1 MTNGWKNRERKP
13 MIIFNRVLSVEYR
26 LGVGFDLEFPDSRPV
41 WVYNSNTGNTETM
54 PFQGVILHLPL
65 CLVSYGRVY
74 EEVYE

>member
-1 MTNGWKNRERKP
+1 MVTETTGESRMK
-13 MIIFNRVLSVEYR
+13 IFGRLLSIEYR

-41 WVYNSNTGNTETM
+41 WVYNTNTGNTETM

-74 EEVYE
+74 DEVE

>member
-1 MTNGWKNRERKP
+1 
-13 MIIFNRVLSVEYR
+13 LSIEYR

-41 WVYNSNTGNTETM
+41 WVYNTNTGNTETM

-74 EEVYE
+74 DEVE

>member
-1 MTNGWKNRERKP
+1 
-13 MIIFNRVLSVEYR
+13 MILFGRVLSVEYR

-41 WVYNSNTGNTETM
+41 WVYNVSTGNTETM

-74 EEVYE
+74 EEVNE

>member
-1 MTNGWKNRERKP
+1 

-74 EEVYE
+74 DEVE

>member
-1 MTNGWKNRERKP
+1 

-41 WVYNSNTGNTETM
+41 WVYNTNTGNTETM

-74 EEVYE
+74 EEIEI

>member
-1 MTNGWKNRERKP
+1 

-41 WVYNSNTGNTETM
+41 WVYNTNTGNTETM

-74 EEVYE
+74 EEVSE

>member
-1 MTNGWKNRERKP
+1 

-41 WVYNSNTGNTETM
+41 WVYNTNTGNTETM

-74 EEVYE
+74 DEIEI

>member
-1 MTNGWKNRERKP
+1 

-41 WVYNSNTGNTETM
+41 WVYNTNTGNTETM

-65 CLVSYGRVY
+65 CLVSYFGRVY

>member
-1 MTNGWKNRERKP
+1 
-13 MIIFNRVLSVEYR
+13 MIIFNRVLRVEYR

-41 WVYNSNTGNTETM
+41 WVYNTNTGNTETM

-65 CLVSYGRVY
+65 WLVSYGRVY

>member
-1 MTNGWKNRERKP
+1 

-41 WVYNSNTGNTETM
+41 WVYNTNTGNTETM

-74 EEVYE
+74 DEV

>member
-1 MTNGWKNRERKP
+1 MTDGWKNRERKP

-41 WVYNSNTGNTETM
+41 WVYNANTGNTETM

>member
-1 MTNGWKNRERKP
+1 
-13 MIIFNRVLSVEYR
+13 MIICDRVLSVEYR

-74 EEVYE
+74 DEVEI